1 MGTWAKSFPKPFAQ
15 NKQALE
21 AQFGGT
27 VDLYMKDV
35 QLCGISCC
43 ICMFEGLSSIE
54 RLWIMMLD
62 SLSKPQVMPR
72 DGKEL
77 LTFLHDRTAIPL
89 ESNILSTFEEVRT
102 QLTAGTSVIL
112 IDGAAQALVLS
123 TQSMQFRSV
132 SEPSGENN
140 LRGSGG
146 GVGGLPLT
154 SAWCAGWCAQR
165 PLWRKRLPL
174 RRKKHRR
181 NWHFYMTESLCL
193 SPCWMKYAAAPARP
207 GCLLF
212 DTGYLAP
219 FLQRGYFSFFQS
231 VGYTERP
238 DTAAAKICEGKI
250 VLMANGSPF
259 AMLIPYFLV
268 KNFSS
273 MDDYSEKAYFATLV
287 RCLKYAAFLIAVMLQ
302 GVFVSIANFTP
313 ELLPKEMLYKIAAS
327 EQATPL
333 PLFSGGHSGHLPSGN
348 RAGSGPAPL
357 QSLSAILSALWRRLL
372 WGTLR
377 CRQGLWA
384 RLLSLWRRLRP
395 FVPLWC
401 LLCTSPLPCCAF
413 YSFWRA
419 GFWAR
424 WALQACFSACWCR
437 PAACMRSASRI
448 LRLLRPLPAVF
459 LRDGIIRLAWPSL
472 AKKDIHRAGPSA
484 GRKGGHAMNDRKA
497 TRRTSLATLLFLA
510 LSADV
515 VVRPFC

>member
-1 MGTWAKSFPKPFAQ
+1 MGEKLSKTLAQ
-15 NKQALE
+15 NKQVLE

-35 QLCGISCC
+35 QLCGIPCC

-77 LTFLHDRTAIPL
+77 LAFLHDRTAIPL

-140 LRGSGG
+140 LRGSREGFVELLRVNISLVRRLVRTETFMAETLTCG
-146 GVGGLPLT
+146 EKTQTELALLYDRKLVSQPLLDEIRRRA
-154 SAWCAGWCAQR
+154 SQA
-165 PLWRKRLPL
+165 RLP
-174 RRKKHRR
+174 
-181 NWHFYMTESLCL
+181 F
-193 SPCWMKYAAAPARP
+193 
-207 GCLLF
+207 LF

-259 AMLIPYFLV
+259 AMLIPYFFSE
-268 KNFSS
+268 NFSS

-333 PLFSGGHSGHLPSGN
+333 PLFLEAILVTFLLEIVREAGLRPSKTYRPFCQPCGGAYCGGHCGVGRACGHACCHCGGAYGHLYLCGAFSVRAHYRAAPFIHSGG
-348 RAGSGPAPL
+348 RASGPAGHCRHVFLHAGVGQRHACVRHPV
-357 QSLSAILSALWRRLL
+357 SCAYCALYRR
-372 WGTLR
+372 
-377 CRQGLWA
+377 
-384 RLLSLWRRLRP
+384 
-395 FVPLWC
+395 
-401 LLCTSPLPCCAF
+401 
-413 YSFWRA
+413 
-419 GFWAR
+419 
-424 WALQACFSACWCR
+424 FSA
-437 PAACMRSASRI
+437 
-448 LRLLRPLPAVF
+448 
-459 LRDGIIRLAWPSL
+459 
-472 AKKDIHRAGPSA
+472 
-484 GRKGGHAMNDRKA
+484 
-497 TRRTSLATLLFLA
+497 
-510 LSADV
+510 
-515 VVRPFC
+515 

>member
-1 MGTWAKSFPKPFAQ
+1 MGEKLSKTLAQ

-140 LRGSGG
+140 LRGSREGFVELLRVNISLVRRLVRTETFMAETLTCG
-146 GVGGLPLT
+146 EKTQTELALLYDRKLVSQPLLDEIRRRA
-154 SAWCAGWCAQR
+154 SQA
-165 PLWRKRLPL
+165 RLP
-174 RRKKHRR
+174 
-181 NWHFYMTESLCL
+181 F
-193 SPCWMKYAAAPARP
+193 
-207 GCLLF
+207 LF

-259 AMLIPYFLV
+259 AMLIPYFFSE
-268 KNFSS
+268 NFSS

-333 PLFSGGHSGHLPSGN
+333 PLFLEAILVTFLLEIVREAGLRLPKPIGHSVSLVAALIVGDTAVS
-348 RAGSGPAPL
+348 AGL
-357 QSLSAILSALWRRLL
+357 V
-372 WGTLR
+372 GTPVVIVA
-377 CRQGLWA
+377 GLTA
-384 RLLSLWRRLRP
+384 
-395 FVPLWC
+395 
-401 LLCTSPLPCCAF
+401 LCT
-413 YSFWRA
+413 
-419 GFWAR
+419 FWAR

-448 LRLLRPLPAVF
+448 LRLLRPLPAVSCGTASF
-459 LRDGIIRLAWPSL
+459 ALR
-472 AKKDIHRAGPSA
+472 GPRWLKRHSPC
-484 GRKGGHAMNDRKA
+484 G
-497 TRRTSLATLLFLA
+497 TFRRTKRGTRHERPQGHPPNQSGYFAFFGA
-510 LSADV
+510 FSRCGGA
-515 VVRPFC
+515 PFC

>member
-1 MGTWAKSFPKPFAQ
+1 MGEKLSKTLTQ

-35 QLCGISCC
+35 QLCGIPCC

-77 LTFLHDRTAIPL
+77 LAFLHDRTAIPL

-140 LRGSGG
+140 LRGSREGFVELLRVNISLVRRLVRTETFMAETLTCG
-146 GVGGLPLT
+146 EKTQTELALLYDRNLVSQPLLDEIRRRA
-154 SAWCAGWCAQR
+154 SQA
-165 PLWRKRLPL
+165 RLP
-174 RRKKHRR
+174 
-181 NWHFYMTESLCL
+181 F
-193 SPCWMKYAAAPARP
+193 
-207 GCLLF
+207 LF

-259 AMLIPYFLV
+259 AMLIPYF
-268 KNFSS
+268 
-273 MDDYSEKAYFATLV
+273 
-287 RCLKYAAFLIAVMLQ
+287 
-302 GVFVSIANFTP
+302 
-313 ELLPKEMLYKIAAS
+313 
-327 EQATPL
+327 
-333 PLFSGGHSGHLPSGN
+333 FSG
-348 RAGSGPAPL
+348 
-357 QSLSAILSALWRRLL
+357 
-372 WGTLR
+372 
-377 CRQGLWA
+377 
-384 RLLSLWRRLRP
+384 
-395 FVPLWC
+395 
-401 LLCTSPLPCCAF
+401 
-413 YSFWRA
+413 
-419 GFWAR
+419 
-424 WALQACFSACWCR
+424 
-437 PAACMRSASRI
+437 
-448 LRLLRPLPAVF
+448 
-459 LRDGIIRLAWPSL
+459 
-472 AKKDIHRAGPSA
+472 
-484 GRKGGHAMNDRKA
+484 
-497 TRRTSLATLLFLA
+497 
-510 LSADV
+510 
-515 VVRPFC
+515 

>member
-1 MGTWAKSFPKPFAQ
+1 MGEKLSKTLTQ

-35 QLCGISCC
+35 QLCGIPCC

-77 LTFLHDRTAIPL
+77 LAFLHDRTAIPL

-140 LRGSGG
+140 LRGSREGFVELLRVNISLVRRLVRTETFMAETLTCG
-146 GVGGLPLT
+146 EKTQTELALLYDRNLVSQPLLDEIRRRA
-154 SAWCAGWCAQR
+154 SQA
-165 PLWRKRLPL
+165 RLP
-174 RRKKHRR
+174 
-181 NWHFYMTESLCL
+181 F
-193 SPCWMKYAAAPARP
+193 
-207 GCLLF
+207 LF
-212 DTGYLAP
+212 DTGSLAP

-259 AMLIPYFLV
+259 AMLIPYFFSE
-268 KNFSS
+268 NFSS

-333 PLFSGGHSGHLPSGN
+333 PLFLEAILVTFLLEIVREAGLRLPKPIGHSVSLVAALIVGDTAVSAGLVGTPVVIVAALTAICTFVVPSLYE
-348 RAGSGPAPL
+348 P
-357 QSLSAILSALWRRLL
+357 I
-372 WGTLR
+372 T
-377 CRQGLWA
+377 
-384 RLLSLWRRLRP
+384 
-395 FVPLWC
+395 V
-401 LLCTSPLPCCAF
+401 
-413 YSFWRA
+413 
-419 GFWAR
+419 
-424 WALQACFSACWCR
+424 
-437 PAACMRSASRI
+437 
-448 LRLLRPLPAVF
+448 LRLLFILAGGLLGPLGIAGMFFCMLVSASGMHAFGIPYLAPIAPSTGGF

-472 AKKDIHRAGPSA
+472 AEKTFTVRDLPQDE
-484 GRKGGHAMNDRKA
+484 KGD
-497 TRRTSLATLLFLA
+497 T
-510 LSADV
+510 
-515 VVRPFC
+515 P